1 MCSGWMSECIW
12 AWEARGGMY
21 LKAQEAVTVPAF
33 YRRVPLHL
41 QSFMLS
47 SVHAKW
53 FPGIKDDA
61 AQWLGKISAM
71 PELIF

>member
-1 MCSGWMSECIW
+1 
-12 AWEARGGMY
+12 MY

-41 QSFMLS
+41 QSFILS

-61 AQWLGKISAM
+61 AQWLGKISATL
-71 PELIF
+71 ELTF